1 MQISCRTT
9 LRCPAVLGLAHSMV
23 LRNRE
28 TGRSADGDS
37 VSKQG
42 QIYRGVVLHLLRQG
56 YTAPGQ
62 IAVLTPYLG
71 QLQLLKSELARVR
84 HDMVVELDERDQEEL
99 DEAEAGEAP
108 PAPRGVHRASAA
120 EHVRLATVD
129 NFQGEEADIV
139 LISTARNQFGFVA
152 ESNRCN
158 ARAARHGR
166 AGQL

>member
-56 YTAPGQ
+56 YTAPGP
-62 IAVLTPYLG
+62 IAVLTG
-71 QLQLLKSELARVR
+71 SFSCCRASRARR
-84 HDMVVELDERDQEEL
+84 ARP
-99 DEAEAGEAP
+99 GEAR
-108 PAPRGVHRASAA
+108 RGRGSGPTSAAWCSPRASAK
-120 EHVRLATVD
+120 EHVRLAMVD
-129 NFQGEEADIV
+129 NFQGKEADIV